1 MSFIPNWW
9 NPLLFLGVASSF
21 IQASLYAPSE
31 LFDITASKFD
41 IHCHSP
47 SVFSCCYDILQFSTL
62 SGCCLPPH
70 YRQTF
75 RYCNF
80 VFAKRGDN
88 NSSSWHLVAKCLES
102 FQVKMPYVA
111 SVKQRWHEIYEES
124 RVVLAKLCSEDII
137 HFCRF
142 LFVCC
147 L

>member
-1 MSFIPNWW
+1 MKSTPFFRCSLLIHWGFFVCPKWTFWHNGIKVWHSLSFSI
-9 NPLLFLGVASSF
+9 
-21 IQASLYAPSE
+21 
-31 LFDITASKFD
+31 
-41 IHCHSP
+41 
-47 SVFSCCYDILQFSTL
+47 SVFFCCYDILQFSTL
-62 SGCCLPPH
+62 SGCCLPPPH

>member
-1 MSFIPNWW
+1 MKSTPFFRCSLPIHSGFFVCPKWTFWHNGIKVWHSLSFSI
-9 NPLLFLGVASSF
+9 
-21 IQASLYAPSE
+21 
-31 LFDITASKFD
+31 
-41 IHCHSP
+41 
-47 SVFSCCYDILQFSTL
+47 SVFFLLLWHFAVFYPIRVLFA
-62 SGCCLPPH
+62 PH

-142 LFVCC
+142 LFVG
-147 L
+147 LLFVA